1 MDANWAPVAFAA
13 VIVIGVVGGSL
24 GMMVLKELLPLLRTI
39 AEQRG
44 QSQSVGTERAEAL
57 AQIEARLDRLEAND
71 RALLESNEFM
81 RRLLEERRPTP

>member
-1 MDANWAPVAFAA
+1 VDANWAPVAFAA

-44 QSQSVGTERAEAL
+44 QPQPLGAQRADDL